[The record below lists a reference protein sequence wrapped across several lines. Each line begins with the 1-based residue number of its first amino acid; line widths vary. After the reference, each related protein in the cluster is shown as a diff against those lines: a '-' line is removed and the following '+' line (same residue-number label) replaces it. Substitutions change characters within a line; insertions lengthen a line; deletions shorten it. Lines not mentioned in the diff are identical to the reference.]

1 MKKSAK
7 LVTLL
12 LVVVMIM
19 AVCLTG
25 CAPKT
30 IDDANKKLA
39 DAGYVTAPKVISDVV
54 MVPVNAVLSTQ
65 KITAEGVIAAVKSDD
80 KKGDSLVIAMLFS
93 DKDVAKKAG
102 EAIKPKLSEENKKT
116 FRQEGAWIAF
126 GNEAGIKAL
135 F

>member
-12 LVVVMIM
+12 LLVVMVM
-19 AVCLTG
+19 TVCLVG

-30 IDDANKKLA
+30 VEDANKKLT
-39 DAGYVTAPKVISDVV
+39 DAGYVAAPKEISDLV
-54 MVPVNAVLSTQ
+54 MLPVNAVLSTQ
-65 KITAEGVIAAVKSDD
+65 KITAEGVVAAVKEDD

-102 EAIKPKLSEENKKT
+102 DAIKSKLSEEDKKT

-126 GNEAGIKAL
+126 GDEAGIKAL